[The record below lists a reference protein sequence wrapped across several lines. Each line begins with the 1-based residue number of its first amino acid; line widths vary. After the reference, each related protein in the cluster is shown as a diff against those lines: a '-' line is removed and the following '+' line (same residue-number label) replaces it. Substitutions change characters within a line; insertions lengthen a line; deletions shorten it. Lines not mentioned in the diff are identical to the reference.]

1 MAKESPLSKKKDT
14 KAKKHRHKLQ
24 MHIRESDSGG
34 FRADHSHMPSPEDDS
49 PVPAPEEHNLPDAD
63 ALADH
68 VQQSFA
74 PQADPQTPPDGAA
87 PPQGE
92 SPQPTPPVGQ
102 I

>member
-1 MAKESPLSKKKDT
+1 MAKTSPLSAKKET
-14 KAKKHRHKLQ
+14 KGKKKKHRLHMSL
-24 MHIRESDSGG
+24 HEVDGGG
-34 FRADHSHMPSPEDDS
+34 FRADHMHLPSPEDDS

-74 PQADPQTPPDGAA
+74 PQAEPETPPDGAA

-92 SPQPTPPVGQ
+92 SPQPTPTQGQ